1 MYQMKL
7 VYCKQDKEF
16 KKGKTSMLEIQLKYR
31 KNNTIYKSNSSLL
44 NLYPPMISL
53 QPYQA

>member
-44 NLYPPMISL
+44 NLYPPMTSL